1 MIRRPPRSTRTDTR
15 FPYTT
20 LFRSPRRRRCRR
32 ALGGMILW
40 GAASAAPYFFRTLE
54 IRPRALAVPASAR
67 GEGAIIMADR
77 VSVSITIG
85 GDLAASMRDQLVDL
99 ITDEGLST
107 EWDGPAFDAAQFPDD
122 APLMLYAHEIGRAH
136 V

>member
-77 VSVSITIG
+77 VSFSITIG
-85 GDLAASMRDQLVDL
+85 GDLPASIRDHMVDL
-99 ITDEGLST
+99 IPAEGLST
-107 EWDGPAFDAAQFPDD
+107 AWDGPDFAAAQLPQH
-122 APLMLYAHEIGRAH
+122 APP
-136 V
+136 

>member
-77 VSVSITIG
+77 VSVSLPIG
-85 GDLAASMRDQLVDL
+85 GDLAASMRDPLVDL
-99 ITDEGLST
+99 ITDEGLPP
-107 EWDGPAFDAAQFPDD
+107 DCAGPAFAPAPFHAD
-122 APLMLYAHEIGRAH
+122 APPIPSPTEGP
-136 V
+136 

>member
-54 IRPRALAVPASAR
+54 IRPRALAVPARSEEHTSELQSLMRISYAVFCLKQKKSLTD
-67 GEGAIIMADR
+67 AQLYNFA
-77 VSVSITIG
+77 SNHLHSHITKHE
-85 GDLAASMRDQLVDL
+85 LN
-99 ITDEGLST
+99 ST
-107 EWDGPAFDAAQFPDD
+107 NQTPRH
-122 APLMLYAHEIGRAH
+122 Y
-136 V
+136 